1 MHNQILIFRRLG
13 LLAFAAAG
21 VYLLL
26 SAVGGGMLMES
37 ALHPPHRPLAQQSGL
52 ALAQWASGGIANVD
66 IEGADS
72 AQLKGWYARPA
83 AWNGDSVILLHGVG
97 DNREGVM
104 SYAAMFLRSG
114 YAVLLPD
121 SRAQGESGGQ
131 IGTYGLLESGDVQR
145 WSGWIANRAN
155 RTRRDAHAPCTYLFG
170 ESMGAAIALESTAIQ
185 PEVCAVVAEA
195 PFSSFREIGYERIA
209 QGLGSS
215 IGFSHIAALPMVNF
229 AFLYARL
236 RFGLDFD
243 RASPERKL
251 AASHVPALLIAGL
264 DDRNIPARHSIQIAR
279 LAGGQTQLWLVAG
292 AGHTSASS
300 VDSTAYERRVIGW
313 LATHSR
319 RAS

>member
-1 MHNQILIFRRLG
+1 MHSRILILRRLG
-13 LLAFAAAG
+13 LFALAAAG

-26 SAVGGGMLMES
+26 SAVGGVVLMES
-37 ALHPPHRPLAQQSGL
+37 ALHPPRRPVAQQSGF
-52 ALAQWASGGIANVD
+52 ALAKWAPSGVANVE
-66 IEGADS
+66 IEGADG
-72 AQLKGWYARPA
+72 AELKGWYAQPP

-97 DNREGVM
+97 DNREGVT

-131 IGTYGLLESGDVQR
+131 IGTYGLLESQDVQR
-145 WSGWIANRAN
+145 WSRWIANRAGSDV
-155 RTRRDAHAPCTYLFG
+155 RAPCTYFFG
-170 ESMGAAIALESTAIQ
+170 ESMGAAIALESTAAQ

-215 IGFSHIAALPMVNF
+215 VGFSHIFALPMVNS

-236 RFGLDFD
+236 RYGLDFD
-243 RASPERKL
+243 QASPEQKL

-264 DDRNIPARHSIQIAR
+264 DDRNIPARHSVQIAR

-292 AGHTSASS
+292 AGHTSAAS
-300 VDSTAYERRVIGW
+300 VDSAAFERRVIGW
-313 LATHSR
+313 FAAHPR
-319 RAS
+319 KAS